1 MKGKGMAGGYR
12 IGIDI
17 GGTFTDFVL
26 LNHQSGELRL
36 HKCLTTPADPAE
48 GALAGLE
55 ELVRAHGITLADC
68 DTLVHGTTLV
78 TNAVIERSGAPTALL
93 TTQGFRDILAM
104 GKEQRYDIYALFL
117 RFPEPLVPRRWR
129 VAVAERMSRDGVPLQ
144 TPALATVRG
153 QVACLVDQGVEA
165 IAICFLHAYRNPEH
179 ERAVAE
185 LIRTEFPRL
194 AVSVSSEVV
203 PEIRE
208 YERTATTVCN
218 AYVQPLMDR
227 YLGRMEGELAQRG
240 FAGQFHLMQSSGGL
254 ASPQTAR
261 RFPIRLLESGPAG
274 GAMVGAFLGRA
285 VGLPDLITFDMG
297 GTTAKTCLI
306 SCGKPDLAGEIE
318 AARVHRFKRGSGLP
332 IKTPVLDLMEIGAG
346 GGSIA
351 RRNELGLLQ
360 VGPHSAG
367 ADPGPA
373 CYGRG
378 GTEPT
383 VTDACLALGYLDP
396 DYFLGGA
403 LHLDVAAANRALSRL
418 ARSLDLTTQEAAWG
432 VYSVVC
438 ETMASAARVH
448 IIEKG
453 RDPRR
458 FPIIAFGG
466 AGPVV
471 AGRVARVLGVGE
483 VIVPPVS
490 GVASALGLLVAPI
503 SVEFSRSYPA
513 ELHAVDWTAV
523 NRLYTDME
531 QQASQTLAGAGVA
544 EHAIHLERRA
554 EMRLSG
560 QFHDIEVII
569 PCGPLAP
576 AHAPEIA
583 ERFAHEYERLY
594 HAVLAGYEILILNWR
609 LRASGPTPEFRLP
622 AGAVLARSGTQTRA
636 RQHAPSSRP
645 AYFAQVGGFVAT
657 TVYDRYHLRP
667 GERIVG
673 PAIVEERESTT
684 ILAPEDAL
692 TVDALGNLRISVGG
706 RA

>member
-1 MKGKGMAGGYR
+1 MKGKGMTSGYR

-26 LNHQSGELRL
+26 LDHQSGELRL

-55 ELVRAHGITLADC
+55 ELVRAHGIALADC

-104 GKEQRYDIYALFL
+104 GKEQRYDIYDLFL
-117 RFPEPLVPRRWR
+117 RFPEPLVPGAWR
-129 VAVAERMSRDGVPLQ
+129 VEAAERMSRDGVPLQ

-208 YERTATTVCN
+208 YEHTSTTVCN

-227 YLGRMEGELAQRG
+227 YLRRLEGELAQRG

-285 VGLPDLITFDMG
+285 MGLPDLITFDMG

-332 IKTPVLDLMEIGAG
+332 IKAPVLDLMEIGAG

-360 VGPHSAG
+360 VAG
-367 ADPGPA
+367 QS
-373 CYGRG
+373 
-378 GTEPT
+378 
-383 VTDACLALGYLDP
+383 
-396 DYFLGGA
+396 
-403 LHLDVAAANRALSRL
+403 HLNQL
-418 ARSLDLTTQEAAWG
+418 ARTWS
-432 VYSVVC
+432 
-438 ETMASAARVH
+438 
-448 IIEKG
+448 K
-453 RDPRR
+453 
-458 FPIIAFGG
+458 
-466 AGPVV
+466 
-471 AGRVARVLGVGE
+471 
-483 VIVPPVS
+483 
-490 GVASALGLLVAPI
+490 
-503 SVEFSRSYPA
+503 
-513 ELHAVDWTAV
+513 
-523 NRLYTDME
+523 
-531 QQASQTLAGAGVA
+531 
-544 EHAIHLERRA
+544 
-554 EMRLSG
+554 
-560 QFHDIEVII
+560 
-569 PCGPLAP
+569 
-576 AHAPEIA
+576 
-583 ERFAHEYERLY
+583 
-594 HAVLAGYEILILNWR
+594 
-609 LRASGPTPEFRLP
+609 
-622 AGAVLARSGTQTRA
+622 
-636 RQHAPSSRP
+636 
-645 AYFAQVGGFVAT
+645 
-657 TVYDRYHLRP
+657 
-667 GERIVG
+667 
-673 PAIVEERESTT
+673 
-684 ILAPEDAL
+684 
-692 TVDALGNLRISVGG
+692 
-706 RA
+706 